1 MILDKL
7 ELDYISII
15 EDFEYGNISKPQL
28 VRKMN
33 HLKSGL
39 QFINEALY
47 NCINDKRY
55 TFLVQILKKGIQKL
69 FFQGFL
75 WLFCSE
81 KNREG

>member
-55 TFLVQILKKGIQKL
+55 TFLVQILKGNSKAIFSRIFMIIL
-69 FFQGFL
+69 FR
-75 WLFCSE
+75 
-81 KNREG
+81 KK